1 MIRAYPP
8 PRCTAFARRYSTH
21 DLRSI
26 FTIRKHLKLDL
37 YYVEL
42 SRLLSDVPDREI
54 YDWFL
59 DRGVRPVLI
68 TPTFVSGVLKSRDRI
83 VYFNDTA
90 WPSKNFLDNDK
101 ARRETTSVTPGSRA
115 LFNIPIAS

>member
-1 MIRAYPP
+1 MRIPHHDSGFT
-8 PRCTAFARRYSTH
+8 CTSDAALHS
-21 DLRSI
+21 LGGI
-26 FTIRKHLKLDL
+26 QLTICAP
-37 YYVEL
+37 Y
-42 SRLLSDVPDREI
+42 DVPDREI

-101 ARRETTSVTPGSRA
+101 PRRRTASVTPGIRA